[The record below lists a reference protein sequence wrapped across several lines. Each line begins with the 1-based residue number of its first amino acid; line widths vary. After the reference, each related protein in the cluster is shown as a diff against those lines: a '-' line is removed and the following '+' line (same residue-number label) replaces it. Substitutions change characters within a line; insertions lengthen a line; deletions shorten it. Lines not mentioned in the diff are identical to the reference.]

1 MDGSVRIGV
10 LGAARIAPAAL
21 VKPARVV
28 DGVDVAA
35 VAARDPRRAQA
46 FAARHGIAQVRGSY
60 AELLADPSLDAVY
73 IPLPNGL
80 HAPWTL
86 GAIKAGKHVLC
97 EKPFTA
103 NAAQAREVAAAAEGT
118 GLVVMEAFH
127 YRYHP
132 LAQRMAEITGGGAL
146 GRIER
151 VEAAMCFPLPRLSDI
166 RYDFS
171 LAGGALMDAGCY
183 AVHALRLLA
192 PGEPTVVRA
201 RALTLGRDRRVDRA
215 MTARLSFGGGAT
227 GELRASMWSADLL
240 RIRARAIGEHG
251 ALTVTNFVAPRLWSR
266 FTVTLDGQRHRERF
280 GGEATYVHQL
290 RAFAAAVRGEP
301 ANLTPPADSVAT
313 MSVIDDIYVAAGL
326 PLRGLPFRPGRAQG
340 RRWGAR

>member
-1 MDGSVRIGV
+1 MKAVRIGV

-28 DGVDVAA
+28 DGVDVGA
-35 VAARDPRRAQA
+35 VAARDRRRAQA
-46 FAARHGIAQVRGSY
+46 FAARHGVARVHDSY
-60 AELLADPSLDAVY
+60 AELLADPTLEAVY
-73 IPLPNGL
+73 VPLPNGL
-80 HAPWTL
+80 HAQWTL
-86 GAIKAGKHVLC
+86 AAIRAGKHVLC

-118 GLVVMEAFH
+118 GLVVMEAVH

-132 LAQRMAEITGGGAL
+132 LAQRMAERAQGGAL
-146 GRIER
+146 GHIQH
-151 VEAAMCFPLPRLSDI
+151 VETAMCFPLPRFSDI

-192 PGEPTVVRA
+192 PGEPKVTQA

-215 MTARLSFGGGAT
+215 MTARFSFPGGAT

-240 RIRARAIGEHG
+240 RIRARAVGERG
-251 ALTVTNFVAPRLWSR
+251 TLTVTNFVAPQLWSR
-266 FTVTLDGQRHRERF
+266 FTVTVDGQRRHERF
-280 GGEATYVHQL
+280 GGEATYAHQL

-301 ANLTPPADSVAT
+301 ANLTPPADSAAT
-313 MSVIDDIYVAAGL
+313 MSLIDDIYT
-326 PLRGLPFRPGRAQG
+326 
-340 RRWGAR
+340 